1 MHCEDLLVNNS
12 SNGQAVEAV
21 SKGLP
26 QLNVISSLALVVEA
40 VDAVDRGAF
49 VVTTEDE
56 EVLWVFDLV
65 RKQEA
70 DRLQRLLSSVDIVAQ
85 EQVVGFRWE
94 STVFEESQE
103 IVILAVDIAANL
115 KDNLSATGLQN
126 GALQSQCEWDTN
138 LDGGLKLQKDR
149 LRDEDLTSFCAE
161 IADLSLQE
169 LNLLSRP
176 ASSDLQQTVYYG
188 IEIHIVLVRHDVCFL
203 SKEGGMEW
211 GFGFCSLYMR
221 LGKSIR
227 AISCFAVERTVNS
240 LSGLCTR

>member
-1 MHCEDLLVNNS
+1 MHCEDLLINNS

-94 STVFEESQE
+94 STVFEEPQE
-103 IVILAVDIAANL
+103 IVILTVDIAANL

-126 GALQSQCEWDTN
+126 GALQSQC
-138 LDGGLKLQKDR
+138 R
-149 LRDEDLTSFCAE
+149 
-161 IADLSLQE
+161 
-169 LNLLSRP
+169 
-176 ASSDLQQTVYYG
+176 
-188 IEIHIVLVRHDVCFL
+188 
-203 SKEGGMEW
+203 
-211 GFGFCSLYMR
+211 
-221 LGKSIR
+221 
-227 AISCFAVERTVNS
+227 
-240 LSGLCTR
+240 

>member
-12 SNGQAVEAV
+12 CNGQAVKAV

-56 EVLWVFDLV
+56 EVLWVFNLV

-70 DRLQRLLSSVDIVAQ
+70 DRLQRLLSSVDVVAQ

-115 KDNLSATGLQN
+115 KAVRQRLVRETAHCEP
-126 GALQSQCEWDTN
+126 GASGIRTLM
-138 LDGGLKLQKDR
+138 G
-149 LRDEDLTSFCAE
+149 
-161 IADLSLQE
+161 
-169 LNLLSRP
+169 
-176 ASSDLQQTVYYG
+176 ASSSRRIG
-188 IEIHIVLVRHDVCFL
+188 
-203 SKEGGMEW
+203 
-211 GFGFCSLYMR
+211 
-221 LGKSIR
+221 
-227 AISCFAVERTVNS
+227 
-240 LSGLCTR
+240 